1 MDKSEGGGKTSDP
14 LPRRG
19 ELHRCGSHEARK
31 ASVRRKEVENHFFPF
46 PGPVGSLP
54 GGGRRDKRRR
64 AGKEAVYAAPGG
76 SVPKVLVLPLPV
88 RVKAAE
94 VCCMVCV
101 GPGQLSEGKSAG
113 QEASTGV

>member
-54 GGGRRDKRRR
+54 GGGEARQEEACREGSSLRRTRRKC
-64 AGKEAVYAAPGG
+64 AKGFGAAA
-76 SVPKVLVLPLPV
+76 S
-88 RVKAAE
+88 
-94 VCCMVCV
+94 
-101 GPGQLSEGKSAG
+101 GPGKGC
-113 QEASTGV
+113 